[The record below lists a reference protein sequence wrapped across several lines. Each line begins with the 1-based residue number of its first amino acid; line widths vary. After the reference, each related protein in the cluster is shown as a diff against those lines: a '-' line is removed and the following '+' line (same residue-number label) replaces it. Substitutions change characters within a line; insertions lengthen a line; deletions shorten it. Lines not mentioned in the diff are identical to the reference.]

1 MKIVFK
7 TACCCVFRN
16 ETDVKEEKVSV
27 GRKRKAVSDAP
38 GSKAKRSRLQKDA
51 LTQVENLDMTSIHP
65 ESYHVADM
73 YV

>member
-1 MKIVFK
+1 M
-7 TACCCVFRN
+7 
-16 ETDVKEEKVSV
+16 DVKDEKASV
-27 GRKRKAVSDAP
+27 GRKRKAGGEAA

-65 ESYHVADM
+65 ESYHVADV